1 MPNDLDQA
9 TAAAL
14 KRRDHQRADP
24 ASNSPEPDAQGS
36 RTYDNRTHSGSF
48 RQIKK
53 KAVQFKC
60 GRPLA
65 NYRDLWLQLPSRI
78 ERHAKLRSF
87 HPVAPGVCFNALA
100 IFLTPIFKE
109 AIDSGLEIDEGAE
122 DDALEAAPCEL
133 GEEA

>member
-1 MPNDLDQA
+1 MPNDLEA

-36 RTYDNRTHSGSF
+36 GTYDNRTHRSSF

-60 GRPLA
+60 GRLLA
-65 NYRDLWLQLPSRI
+65 NYRDLWLQLPSLMGDDQGGNRNG
-78 ERHAKLRSF
+78 EVVQRDK
-87 HPVAPGVCFNALA
+87 
-100 IFLTPIFKE
+100 
-109 AIDSGLEIDEGAE
+109 GLWIHSAR
-122 DDALEAAPCEL
+122 
-133 GEEA
+133 